1 MKRAPR
7 PATYAL
13 DLSPPAKELPWH
25 KLSREAMRKRYGYGV
40 DADRVIAVRMKR
52 LGDLTIEKYG
62 PQFERFVAYAKK
74 IGHPFLP
81 AEGATVE
88 MWLVNDLARTV
99 NAGNIDTYI
108 RPINTAHDEMFL
120 EKPALGSHV
129 ISTLDGLKQNQY
141 CIVPETTARLWVP
154 TDAVAAVLD
163 LGLNL
168 EVSEFECSSSISL
181 LRACCAVVVDFA
193 HFSRGDTGS
202 TVQPGELI
210 ADGGGLFLKQFKLKG
225 AKNRAARARRD
236 NTKVKVLSLPK
247 DAAPDVVRL
256 VEKFLAVRSKI
267 AEEHPELA
275 AADSIYR
282 LPWDA
287 KKKFGTATMNSF
299 MEASFRSA
307 GVQAPAGFKYTWH
320 MLRHGSASAAAALG
334 VPERRIKDF
343 GNWARKSDAYE
354 RYIHTV
360 PATTSGQRFFGWM
373 LPVWALEHPSG
384 AVPVPELL

>member
-1 MKRAPR
+1 
-7 PATYAL
+7 
-13 DLSPPAKELPWH
+13 
-25 KLSREAMRKRYGYGV
+25 
-40 DADRVIAVRMKR
+40 
-52 LGDLTIEKYG
+52 
-62 PQFERFVAYAKK
+62 
-74 IGHPFLP
+74 
-81 AEGATVE
+81 
-88 MWLVNDLARTV
+88 
-99 NAGNIDTYI
+99 
-108 RPINTAHDEMFL
+108 MFL
-120 EKPALGSHV
+120 EKPALGSHI

-141 CIVPETTARLWVP
+141 RIVPETTARLWVP
-154 TDAVAAVLD
+154 ADAVAAVLD

-360 PATTSGQRFFGWM
+360 PTTTSGQRFFGWM